1 MFSGT
6 LVGVFLGLFLG
17 LVLGLVLELKAS
29 ADLFTPALSLLECIR
44 KQGLSLA
51 RHYITQMQ
59 RYEVLTRLQ
68 LIYILE
74 TKTPDYA
81 VIQLKLTVDLVQLQ
95 GSWCTPKERCH
106 SFDVILWPMQPFL
119 LDFLGDQSS
128 ETPRSNVEKNCRCN
142 DSNCFWLKR
151 LTNLDRS
158 FVFFWCQ
165 LSHPIFLKLFRSIHC
180 SLPTTS
186 VSKLFLFVYQ
196 PRDVQDFSRKCQE
209 KGFI

>member
-1 MFSGT
+1 M
-6 LVGVFLGLFLG
+6 
-17 LVLGLVLELKAS
+17 
-29 ADLFTPALSLLECIR
+29 
-44 KQGLSLA
+44 
-51 RHYITQMQ
+51 
-59 RYEVLTRLQ
+59 
-68 LIYILE
+68 
-74 TKTPDYA
+74 
-81 VIQLKLTVDLVQLQ
+81 QLKLTVDLVQLQ

-106 SFDVILWPMQPFL
+106 RFDVILWPMQPFL

-196 PRDVQDFSRKCQE
+196 PRDVQGFSGKCQE
-209 KGFI
+209 KGFIWLLLSPLKTQSYRRRTYNTKCMVVVKYMYYAWVIKRLYNANGKISWTKLDFL